1 MAVTA
6 VGVTPGCQIV
16 SQCRAGMGRA
26 GGYDHAMAL
35 RRVVKYPDPVLR
47 AQARDVA
54 GVDGTIRELAEDML
68 RVMREEDGVGLAAP
82 QVGESLRMFVTAEQ
96 DEESAPERVYINPV
110 IVSFNGA
117 LEASDEGCLSLPGIR
132 GTIRRPPTIT
142 LRAIGLDGEPF
153 TLTSSGLLARCW
165 QHEIDHLDG
174 ILIIDRMSAIDRL
187 ASRKQVRQLEADA
200 AAR

>member
-1 MAVTA
+1 MS
-6 VGVTPGCQIV
+6 P
-16 SQCRAGMGRA
+16 R
-26 GGYDHAMAL
+26 H
-35 RRVVKYPDPVLR
+35 VVRYPDPVLR
-47 AQARDVA
+47 ARASEVP
-54 GVDGTIRELAEDML
+54 GVDAPIRELAVDML
-68 RVMREEDGVGLAAP
+68 RVMHEEDGIGLAAP
-82 QVGESLRMFVTAEQ
+82 QVGESLRMFVTAAQ

-110 IVSFNGA
+110 IVAFDGA

-132 GTIRRPPTIT
+132 GAIRRPPRITI
-142 LRAIGLDGEPF
+142 RAIGLDGESF